1 MKNPTFDT
9 TVMHHVTLG
18 PVDTWKC
25 TLEANSIQGNI
36 EHIHIRI
43 ATQTMINPAN
53 DQQPRAVAS
62 DHAHK
67 YTMTRQ
73 PIVRRCKTSNE
84 ELHIYSV

>member
-1 MKNPTFDT
+1 MKSPTFDA

-18 PVDTWKC
+18 PVDTGKC
-25 TLEANSIQGNI
+25 TFEANSIQRNI
-36 EHIHIRI
+36 EHI
-43 ATQTMINPAN
+43 ATQTMINPAH

-62 DHAHK
+62 EHARK

-73 PIVRRCKTSNE
+73 PVVRSCKTSNG